1 MGGGLWATTQVLTC
15 LWLPL
20 SLYINVR
27 SKIRPTN
34 WCCCINEAAAVG
46 RSHVGNERCCRR
58 EEAGSG
64 VGFGGWE
71 ILKEVFVKEIRR
83 MKETWIFLKNQ
94 KCSKFVFFKKLIFTV
109 MFFIDASVAA
119 HDDFHLSTQLEVLK
133 HTVIETRIFM
143 FQWVCFNL

>member
-1 MGGGLWATTQVLTC
+1 M
-15 LWLPL
+15 
-20 SLYINVR
+20 
-27 SKIRPTN
+27 
-34 WCCCINEAAAVG
+34 
-46 RSHVGNERCCRR
+46 
-58 EEAGSG
+58 
-64 VGFGGWE
+64 GFGGWE